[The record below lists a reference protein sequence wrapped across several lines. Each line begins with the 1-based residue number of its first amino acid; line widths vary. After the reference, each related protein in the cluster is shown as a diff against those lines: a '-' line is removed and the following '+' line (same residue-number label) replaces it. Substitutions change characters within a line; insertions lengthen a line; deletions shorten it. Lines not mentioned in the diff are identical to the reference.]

1 MVIILSEDSQELCIL
16 FSAIMSGSIA
26 SHFLIVTDIQIKRV
40 KNICKSTLELLN
52 SAEIQINAEMKSFA
66 LKFKIFINQGKILIN
81 TSKYLIGEMQKK
93 SSEKYVTDLYTYYT
107 RQTYFKT

>member
-66 LKFKIFINQGKILIN
+66 LKFKMFINQGNILIYFKISYWGDAKEIF
-81 TSKYLIGEMQKK
+81 SKYVI
-93 SSEKYVTDLYTYYT
+93 DLYTYYT
-107 RQTYFKT
+107 S